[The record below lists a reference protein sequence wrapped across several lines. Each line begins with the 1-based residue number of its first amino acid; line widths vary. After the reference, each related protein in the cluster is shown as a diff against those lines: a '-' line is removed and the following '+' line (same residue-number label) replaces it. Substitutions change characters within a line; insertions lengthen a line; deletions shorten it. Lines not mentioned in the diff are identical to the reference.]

1 MISRAN
7 LGRTYDVEM
16 YAYSIGDLGFVTAP
30 YEMFD
35 KQGVTIKEGSPF
47 AATFVVTCANDGIGY
62 IPDRQGF
69 EINCYEANNGK
80 FVPGTGEILAD
91 EYVKMLE
98 SLYATK

>member
-1 MISRAN
+1 MI
-7 LGRTYDVEM
+7 
-16 YAYSIGDLGFVTAP
+16 
-30 YEMFD
+30 
-35 KQGVTIKEGSPF
+35 
-47 AATFVVTCANDGIGY
+47 TCANDGIGY

-80 FVPGTGEILAD
+80 FLPGMGETLAD